1 MSTYSDKTIQK
12 VISEL
17 SAEIEKYRFINDIKL
32 CISTGNK
39 KIGRVLNV
47 SLPPILT
54 CANCS
59 ECKRYCY
66 DIKACLQY
74 KNVRQARAR
83 NLVLLRQNR
92 ASYFGQ
98 IRNRLKRSR
107 KIRAFRWHVSGDI
120 PDMGYL
126 EEMINIARENPEW
139 VFWTYTKNY
148 HIINSYCAEHGNS
161 RACIPGNLSIMFSKW
176 EGLPMYNPF
185 HFGEFACEMVKD
197 EYKRSHK
204 WLCPGNCEVCLEHR
218 TGCPYNCSSRVGVH

>member
-1 MSTYSDKTIQK
+1 MATYSDKTIEK

-47 SLPPILT
+47 SLPPIFT

-74 KNVRQARAR
+74 RNVRQARAR

-120 PDMGYL
+120 PDMEYL

-148 HIINSYCAEHGNS
+148 HLINSYCAEHGNS

-185 HFGEFACEMVKD
+185 HFGEFACEMYSG
-197 EYKRSHK
+197 EYKDSHK

-218 TGCPYNCSSRVGVH
+218 TGCPYNVSSRVGVH